1 MRFAPSRTPAIAK
14 VVEEVKKDSSRW
26 RRALMEFGIFVA
38 TKIDDWQL
46 IQYAEALGY
55 DRAWVPDSQMIWS
68 DCYATLALAA
78 ANTTR
83 IKLGTG
89 VAIPGTRIAPV
100 TAHSIA
106 SINRLAPGRT
116 FLGIGT
122 GHTAMRVMGMDPMKV
137 RDFREYLRVVRRLLA
152 GEEVE
157 YTLHGVTRAIRFLHL
172 DLKFIDIEHPIP
184 IYVAAN
190 GPRALAV
197 AGEHGD
203 GLVAMGNEHP
213 RVLAHHLATIRAGA
227 ARVGRALPDGFHTA
241 ALATAVVLQPGE
253 RVDSER
259 VVEQCGSQVTAG
271 LHFAYENYKLNQSEA
286 AIPPGFQGVWEEYC
300 AYVEQMP
307 IAPAKRYLQVHNGH
321 CTFMM
326 PEERRFVTEQTIR
339 ASVLVG
345 EPIELIAKIRAA
357 EEAGL
362 REVGLL
368 PPMAAAR
375 TVFKE
380 FAEQVIQRY

>member
-1 MRFAPSRTPAIAK
+1 
-14 VVEEVKKDSSRW
+14 
-26 RRALMEFGIFVA
+26 MEFGVFVA

-46 IQYAEALGY
+46 IREAENLGY

-78 ANTTR
+78 ANTSR

-106 SINRLAPGRT
+106 SINRLAPGRV

-122 GHTAMRVMGMDPMKV
+122 GHTAMRVMGMDPMKI
-137 RDFREYLRVVRRLLA
+137 REFREYLRVVRALLR
-152 GEEVE
+152 GGEVE
-157 YTLHGVTRAIRFLHL
+157 YTLAGETRAIRFLHL
-172 DLKFIDIEHPIP
+172 DLGFIDVEHPIP

-190 GPRALAV
+190 GPLALKTV
-197 AGEHGD
+197 AEFGD
-203 GLVAMGNEHP
+203 GLVSAGNEHP
-213 RVLAHHLATIRAGA
+213 PVLESHLRTVQVAAAKAGRVLSS
-227 ARVGRALPDGFHTA
+227 GFHTA
-241 ALATAVVLQPGE
+241 ALTTAVVLRPGE

-259 VVEQCGSQVTAG
+259 VVEQCGSHVAAA
-271 LHFAYENYKLNQSEA
+271 LHFAYEIVKYTGNEH
-286 AIPPGFQGVWEEYC
+286 AIPWGFEDVWEEYC
-300 AYVEQMP
+300 AYVEHMET
-307 IAPAKRYLQVHNGH
+307 AAAKRYLQIHNGH
-321 CTFMM
+321 CTFLV
-326 PEERRFVTEQTIR
+326 PEERRFVNAKTIG

-345 EPIELIAKIRAA
+345 EPDELIERIRTA
-357 EEAGL
+357 EKAGL
-362 REVGLL
+362 KEIGIL

-380 FAEQVIQRY
+380 FAEQVIRRY

>member
-1 MRFAPSRTPAIAK
+1 
-14 VVEEVKKDSSRW
+14 
-26 RRALMEFGIFVA
+26 MEFGVFVA

-46 IQYAEALGY
+46 VQYAEALGY

-122 GHTAMRVMGMDPMKV
+122 GHTAMRVMGMDPMKISE
-137 RDFREYLRVVRRLLA
+137 FREYLRVIRRLLA

-157 YTLHGVTRAIRFLHL
+157 YTLNGETRAIRFLHL
-172 DLKFIDIEHPIP
+172 DLEFIDIEHPIP

-190 GPRALAV
+190 GPLALKV
-197 AGEHGD
+197 VGEQGD
-203 GLVAMGNEHP
+203 GLVSIGNEHP
-213 RVLAHHLATIRAGA
+213 QVLASHMRAIRAGA
-227 ARVGRALPDGFHTA
+227 DKVGRTLPKDFHTTS
-241 ALATAVVLQPGE
+241 LTTAVVLKPGE

-259 VVEQCGSQVTAG
+259 VIEQCGSQVTAG
-271 LHFAYENYKLNQSEA
+271 LHFAYEIYQLTRKEA
-286 AIPPGFQGVWEEYC
+286 AIPRALESVWEEYC
-300 AYVEQMP
+300 AYVEAMP

-345 EPIELIAKIRAA
+345 EPDELIARIRAA
-357 EEAGL
+357 EKAGL

-368 PPMAAAR
+368 PPMASAR

-380 FAEQVIQRY
+380 FAEQVIRRY